1 MAEENVRIDLK
12 STADTAG
19 FEKFESSFNTLRAA
33 KQSHIG
39 VNNDFVE
46 SERRVRT
53 NLVDLVDSLAQA
65 RDGFEA
71 TSSAVKNLSEVV
83 ELGFAGTVI
92 AGIGAAIIEQ
102 FAKADQAIKATT
114 DNILKSIDTLKAL
127 NDEITGRK
135 ISPELKNEQA
145 LRKEETGFL
154 QTSHQIG
161 SGFFG
166 KASIGLENLFGI
178 GSGATNYRQA
188 QADQALRGTILQSD
202 MTAFAIKKVND
213 GFQAAGDKINDF
225 TWSKE
230 KPKTGELGTIDFQNA
245 LKADEDNAAAELK
258 AAEEQGRSDRA
269 SSEASKKSDEAAKR
283 EAKQSSEAQD
293 AAAREAAKGDA
304 ADSRPERISAHIY
317 AGKQRELGGGGGV
330 YSVITRD
337 PVLDENRKQTGIQ
350 ADIANMLKS
359 HFSSAAPAAATLG

>member
-145 LRKEETGFL
+145 LRKEETDFL

-178 GSGATNYRQA
+178 GSGATNNRQA

-202 MTAFAIKKVND
+202 MTAEAIKKVND
-213 GFQAAGDKINDF
+213 AFQAADKINDF

-245 LKADEDNAAAELK
+245 LKADEDSAAAELK
-258 AAEEQGRSDRA
+258 AAEEKGRSDRA
-269 SSEASKKSDEAAKR
+269 SSEASKKSDEAAKQ
-283 EAKQSSEAQD
+283 EAKQSAEAQD
-293 AAAREAAKGDA
+293 QAAREEARQDT

>member
-19 FEKFESSFNTLRAA
+19 FEKFESGYNTLRAA

-202 MTAFAIKKVND
+202 MTAEAIKKVND
-213 GFQAAGDKINDF
+213 AFQAADKINDF

-245 LKADEDNAAAELK
+245 LKADEENAAAELK
-258 AAEEQGRSDRA
+258 AAEEKGRSDRA
-269 SSEASKKSDEAAKR
+269 SSEASKKSDEAAKQ
-283 EAKQSSEAQD
+283 EAKQSAEAQD
-293 AAAREAAKGDA
+293 QAAREEARQDT